1 MMGATFVFYQH
12 KWSYTQMA
20 TQLSSLKITNVVRQT
35 TTNTSEFRKNK
46 LLKKLD
52 EQIAL
57 ATAQKNGELFTVKR
71 LKNVKDQNGNSIQ
84 IEVAKRVSQWFWTDN
99 TVGKTFVQIKYGT
112 KILEIQKN
120 KNTIETASSDDLVK
134 ALAIVRSSVANG
146 ELDSVIEAASV
157 KVRERFGK

>member
-1 MMGATFVFYQH
+1 
-12 KWSYTQMA
+12 MA

-52 EQIAL
+52 EQISL

-71 LKNVKDQNGNSIQ
+71 LKNVKDQNGNSTQ
-84 IEVAKRVSQWFWTDN
+84 LEVAKRVSPWFWTDN
-99 TVGKTFVQIKYGT
+99 NKTYVQIRYGT
-112 KILEIQKN
+112 RVLELQKG
-120 KNTIETASSDDLVK
+120 KNTIETASADDLVK
-134 ALAIVRSSVANG
+134 TLAIVRTCVANG

>member
-1 MMGATFVFYQH
+1 
-12 KWSYTQMA
+12 MA
-20 TQLSSLKITNVVRQT
+20 TQLSSLKITNVVRQM
-35 TTNTSEFRKNK
+35 TTNTNEFRKNK

-52 EQIAL
+52 EQISL

-71 LKNVKDQNGNSIQ
+71 LKTVKDGNGNSTQ
-84 IEVAKRVSQWFWTDN
+84 IEVQKRVSPWFWTDN
-99 TVGKTFVQIKYGT
+99 NKTFVQIRYGT
-112 KILEIQKN
+112 RVLELQKG

-134 ALAIVRSSVANG
+134 TLGIVKTAVASG

>member
-1 MMGATFVFYQH
+1 
-12 KWSYTQMA
+12 MA

-46 LLKKLD
+46 LLNKLN

-71 LKNVKDQNGNSIQ
+71 LKNIKDQNGNSTQ
-84 IEVAKRVSQWFWTDN
+84 IEVAKRVSPWFWTDN
-99 TVGKTFVQIKYGT
+99 NKTFVQIRYGT
-112 KILEIQKN
+112 RVLELQKG
-120 KNTIETASSDDLVK
+120 KNTIETASADELLKTLGIVK
-134 ALAIVRSSVANG
+134 TAVANG
-146 ELDSVIEAASV
+146 ELDSVIEAASI

>member
-1 MMGATFVFYQH
+1 
-12 KWSYTQMA
+12 MA

-71 LKNVKDQNGNSIQ
+71 LKNIKDGNGNSTQ
-84 IEVAKRVSQWFWTDN
+84 IEVAKRVSPWFWTDN
-99 TVGKTFVQIKYGT
+99 NKTFVQVRYGT
-112 KILEIQKN
+112 RVLELQKG
-120 KNTIETASSDDLVK
+120 KNTIETASAEDLVK
-134 ALAIVRSSVANG
+134 TLGIVRTCVANG
-146 ELDSVIEAASV
+146 ELDSLIEAAGV

>member
-1 MMGATFVFYQH
+1 
-12 KWSYTQMA
+12 MA

-46 LLKKLD
+46 LIKKLD

-57 ATAQKNGELFTVKR
+57 ATAQKNGELFTFKR
-71 LKNVKDQNGNSIQ
+71 LTNVKDENGNSTQ
-84 IEVAKRVSQWFWTDN
+84 IEVAKRVSPWFWIDN
-99 TVGKTFVQIKYGT
+99 NKTFVQIKYGT
-112 KILEIQKN
+112 RVLELQKG
-120 KNTIETASSDDLVK
+120 KNTIETASHDDLVK
-134 ALAIVRSSVANG
+134 TLAVVRTCVANG

>member
-1 MMGATFVFYQH
+1 
-12 KWSYTQMA
+12 MA
-20 TQLSSLKITNVVRQT
+20 TQLSSLKITNVVRQMT
-35 TTNTSEFRKNK
+35 ANTHEFRKNK

-52 EQIAL
+52 EQISL

-71 LKNVKDQNGNSIQ
+71 LKTVKDENGNSTK

-99 TVGKTFVQIKYGT
+99 SVGKTFVQIKYGT

-120 KNTIETASSDDLVK
+120 KNTIECVSHDDLVK
-134 ALAIVRSSVANG
+134 TLGIVRTCVANG

>member
-1 MMGATFVFYQH
+1 
-12 KWSYTQMA
+12 MA
-20 TQLSSLKITNVVRQT
+20 TQLSSLKITNVVRQMT
-35 TTNTSEFRKNK
+35 ANTNEFRKNK

-71 LKNVKDQNGNSIQ
+71 LKNVKDGDGNSTQ

-99 TVGKTFVQIKYGT
+99 SVGKTFVQIKYGT

-120 KNTIETASSDDLVK
+120 KNTIECVSHDDLVK
-134 ALAIVRSSVANG
+134 TLGIVRTCVANG
-146 ELDSVIEAASV
+146 ELDSVIEAASERV
-157 KVRERFGK
+157 EREG